1 MFQYFE
7 TNISALNDYKFPE
20 TPNVIKEKI
29 TVVTVEKNANYGVK
43 YLQLPLPT
51 GWQAEP
57 LQPPQLLSR
66 FLASL
71 GITLNA

>member
-29 TVVTVEKNANYGVK
+29 TVVTVEKKRELRGK
-43 YLQLPLPT
+43 IT
-51 GWQAEP
+51 ST
-57 LQPPQLLSR
+57 PPAYR
-66 FLASL
+66 LA
-71 GITLNA
+71 G